1 MSVTIEKMRR
11 QEQILLEKKRKIEEI
26 AVMCEESGIDVM
38 ASFAKTLR
46 KTRDV
51 NAQDGQGWTILM
63 LIAHY
68 G

>member
-1 MSVTIEKMRR
+1 MNATIEKMRK

-26 AVMCEESGIDVM
+26 AIMCEESGIDVM
-38 ASFAKTLR
+38 ASFAKILR
-46 KTRDV
+46 ETGDI

-68 G
+68 D